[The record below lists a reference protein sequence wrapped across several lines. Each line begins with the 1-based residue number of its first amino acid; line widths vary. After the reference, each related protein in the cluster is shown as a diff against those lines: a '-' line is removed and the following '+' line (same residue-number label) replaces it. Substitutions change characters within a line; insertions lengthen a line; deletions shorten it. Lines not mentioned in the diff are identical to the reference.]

1 MICKIFLLIL
11 LYPRTINITKTF
23 NAKTM
28 SYKLRILPR
37 WLVFLLDL
45 FLVCFCL
52 FLSRMLKLN
61 FNWDHMNDGLRFMM
75 LVVLGVN
82 AVLFYAFRSY
92 AGIVR
97 YTNLEDASRLVM
109 VNAIAAFFYLVV
121 NIFFLGSRNYFTLQI
136 VSINFFITSF
146 VIISYRLA
154 VRYTFNFYKTISVG
168 GIRIT
173 KKKVV
178 VYDTSADGLHIKKVM
193 NSLPDGDMQVVAFL
207 DNSFSTNGKLLEGIP
222 IYGTNDSS
230 IAKLAAEGVEILIL
244 ASRHMEK
251 TTLNELVDSCL
262 THGIKVQQVPAMKD
276 WLNDKIDTR
285 QLQNINI
292 EDLLER
298 EVIKIHNEAIYSE
311 LKGKKILV
319 TGAAGSIGSELVRQL
334 LNYRPSLIIL
344 CDKAETPMHE
354 FVLEITEK
362 QKNPNIIKAYLGD
375 ICDKNR
381 MEHLFEVYNPQIVFH
396 AAAYKHVPLMED
408 NPSIAVINNV
418 AGTRQLAELAVANNV
433 EKFVMVSTDKAVNPT
448 NVMGA
453 SKRIAEIF
461 TQSYFKHLTD
471 THGDTEPPITKFVT
485 TRFGN
490 VLGSNGSV
498 IPRFRKQLEKGG
510 PITVTDPEITRYF
523 MTIPEACLLVI
534 EAGVMGQGGEIF
546 VFDMGKPV
554 KIVDLARKVIRLAG
568 KEPDKDI
575 KIVFTGLRPGEKLYE
590 ELLSSAENSRPTYHE
605 KIMIADVREYDF
617 ATVARKVD
625 RLVNSARQHY
635 TLETVHL
642 MKDLVPEFVS
652 NNVAYEKVSK

>member
-1 MICKIFLLIL
+1 
-11 LYPRTINITKTF
+11 
-23 NAKTM
+23 
-28 SYKLRILPR
+28 
-37 WLVFLLDL
+37 
-45 FLVCFCL
+45 
-52 FLSRMLKLN
+52 MLKLN
-61 FNWDHMNDGLRFMM
+61 FNWDQIGVGLRFMM
-75 LVVLGVN
+75 GVAFILN
-82 AVLFYAFRSY
+82 AALFYIFKSY
-92 AGIVR
+92 AGIIR
-97 YTNLEDASRLVM
+97 YTNLEDTSRLVM
-109 VNAIAAFFYLVV
+109 VNAIAAFFYLVL
-121 NIFFLGSRNYFTLQI
+121 NIFFLKSGNYFTLQI
-136 VSINFFITSF
+136 VAINFFITSF
-146 VIISYRLA
+146 VIISYRLT
-154 VRYTFNFYKTISVG
+154 VRYVFNFYKTLSHG
-168 GIRIT
+168 GVKVL

-207 DNSFSTNGKLLEGIP
+207 DDSFITTGKLLEGIP
-222 IYGTNDSS
+222 IYSTQENSL
-230 IAKLAAEGVEILIL
+230 AKLSAEGVEILIM
-244 ASRHMEK
+244 ASKVIDTRK
-251 TTLNELVDSCL
+251 LNELVDNCL
-262 THGIKVQQVPAMKD
+262 KHGIKIQQVPAMRD
-276 WLNDKIDTR
+276 WLNGKLDTQ

-298 EVIKIHNEAIYSE
+298 EVIQIHNEAIYSE

-334 LNYRPSLIIL
+334 LNYRPSLLIL

-354 FVLEITEK
+354 FMLEIQEK
-362 QKNPNIIKAYLGD
+362 FNNPVVKAYMGD

-381 MEHLFEVYNPQIVFH
+381 MEHLFEIYNPQIVFH

-418 AGTRQLAELAVANNV
+418 GGTKTLAELAVANNV

-461 TQSYFKHLTD
+461 TQSFFKQLSISN
-471 THGDTEPPITKFVT
+471 ENNPNAKITKFVT

-498 IPRFRKQLEKGG
+498 IPRFQKQLEKGG
-510 PITVTDPEITRYF
+510 PITVTHPDITRYF

-546 VFDMGKPV
+546 VFDMGKPI
-554 KIVDLARKVIRLAG
+554 KIADLARKVIKLSG
-568 KEPDKDI
+568 KEPDRDI
-575 KIVFTGLRPGEKLYE
+575 QIVYTGLRPGEKLYE

-605 KIMIADVREYDF
+605 KILIADVRQYDF
-617 ATVARKVD
+617 SVVEKKVNK
-625 RLVNSARQHY
+625 LISSASRHY
-635 TLETVHL
+635 TLETVSL

-652 NNVAYEKVSK
+652 NNIAYEKLNAKMK

>member
-146 VIISYRLA
+146 VIISYRLG
-154 VRYTFNFYKTISVG
+154 VRYTFNFYKSISVG

-625 RLVNSARQHY
+625 KLVNSARQHY

-652 NNVAYEKVSK
+652 TNAAYEKVSK

>member
-1 MICKIFLLIL
+1 
-11 LYPRTINITKTF
+11 
-23 NAKTM
+23 M
-28 SYKLRILPR
+28 SFTVRILPR

-52 FLSRMLKLN
+52 FLSRMLKFN
-61 FNWDHMNDGLRFMM
+61 FNWDNLGVGLKFMM
-75 LVVLGVN
+75 SVVLVLN
-82 AVLFYAFRSY
+82 AILFYVFKSY

-97 YTNLEDASRLVM
+97 YTNLEDTSRLVM
-109 VNAIAAFFYLVV
+109 VNAIAAFFYLVL
-121 NIFFLGSRNYFTLQI
+121 NIFVLKSGNYFTLQI
-136 VSINFFITSF
+136 VAINFFITSF

-154 VRYTFNFYKTISVG
+154 VRYCFNFYKSLSYG
-168 GIRIT
+168 GVKVQ

-207 DNSFSTNGKLLEGIP
+207 DDSFSTAGKLLEGIP
-222 IYGTNDSS
+222 IFGTHESS
-230 IAKLAAEGVEILIL
+230 LAKLSAEGVEILIL
-244 ASRHMEK
+244 ANKQMETGK
-251 TTLNELVDSCL
+251 LNELVDNCL
-262 THGIKVQQVPAMKD
+262 THGIKIQQVPAMRD
-276 WLNDKIDTR
+276 WLNGKLDTQ

-334 LNYRPSLIIL
+334 LNYRPSVVIM

-354 FVLEITEK
+354 FLLEITEK
-362 QKNPNIIKAYLGD
+362 HKNANIIPYLGD
-375 ICDKNR
+375 ICDKQR

-408 NPSIAVINNV
+408 NPSIAVLNNV
-418 AGTRQLAELAVANNV
+418 LGTKTLAELAAANGV

-461 TQSYFKHLTD
+461 TQSFFRHISD
-471 THGDTEPPITKFVT
+471 GDGGDNTNVTKFVT

-498 IPRFRKQLEKGG
+498 IPRFKKQIEKGG
-510 PITVTDPEITRYF
+510 PITVTHPEITRYF

-546 VFDMGKPV
+546 VFDMGKPI
-554 KIVDLARKVIRLAG
+554 KIADLARKVIKLSG
-568 KEPDKDI
+568 KEPDRDI
-575 KIVFTGLRPGEKLYE
+575 QIVYTGLRPGEKLFE
-590 ELLSSAENSRPTYHE
+590 ELLSSAENSKPTYHE
-605 KIMIADVREYDF
+605 KILIADVRQYDF
-617 ATVARKVD
+617 AVVEKKMNK
-625 RLVNSARQHY
+625 LINSARQHY
-635 TLETVHL
+635 TLETVSL

-652 NNVAYEKVSK
+652 NNSIYEKVNVKQK

>member
-1 MICKIFLLIL
+1 
-11 LYPRTINITKTF
+11 
-23 NAKTM
+23 
-28 SYKLRILPR
+28 
-37 WLVFLLDL
+37 
-45 FLVCFCL
+45 
-52 FLSRMLKLN
+52 MLKLN
-61 FNWDHMNDGLRFMM
+61 FNWDQIGVGLRFMM
-75 LVVLGVN
+75 GVALALN
-82 AVLFYAFRSY
+82 AVLFFLFKSY
-92 AGIVR
+92 AGIIR
-97 YTNLEDASRLVM
+97 YTNLEDTSRLVM
-109 VNAIAAFFYLVV
+109 VNAIAAFFYLVL
-121 NIFFLGSRNYFTLQI
+121 NIFFLKSGNYFTLQI
-136 VSINFFITSF
+136 VAINFFITSF
-146 VIISYRLA
+146 VIISYRLT
-154 VRYTFNFYKTISVG
+154 VRYVFNFYKTLSHSGVKVL
-168 GIRIT
+168 

-207 DNSFSTNGKLLEGIP
+207 DDSFITTGKLLEGIP
-222 IYGTNDSS
+222 IYSTQENSL
-230 IAKLAAEGVEILIL
+230 AKLSAEGVEILIM
-244 ASRHMEK
+244 ATKVIDTSK
-251 TTLNELVDSCL
+251 LNELVDNCL
-262 THGIKVQQVPAMKD
+262 KHGIKIQQVPAMRD
-276 WLNDKIDTR
+276 WLNGKLDTQ

-334 LNYRPSLIIL
+334 LNYRPSLLIL

-354 FVLEITEK
+354 FMLEIQEK
-362 QKNPNIIKAYLGD
+362 FNNPAVKAYMGD

-381 MEHLFEVYNPQIVFH
+381 MEHLFEIYNPQIVFH

-408 NPSIAVINNV
+408 NPSIAVLNNV
-418 AGTRQLAELAVANNV
+418 GGTKTLAELAVANNV

-461 TQSYFKHLTD
+461 TQSFFKQLSTANENNAD
-471 THGDTEPPITKFVT
+471 AKITKFVT

-498 IPRFRKQLEKGG
+498 IPRFQKQLEKGG
-510 PITVTDPEITRYF
+510 PITVTHPDITRYF

-546 VFDMGKPV
+546 VFDMGKPI
-554 KIVDLARKVIRLAG
+554 KIADLARKVIKLSG
-568 KEPDKDI
+568 KEPDRDI
-575 KIVFTGLRPGEKLYE
+575 QIVYTGLRPGEKLYE

-605 KIMIADVREYDF
+605 KILIADVRQYDF
-617 ATVARKVD
+617 NVVEKKVNK
-625 RLVNSARQHY
+625 LISSASRHY
-635 TLETVHL
+635 TLETVSL

-652 NNVAYEKVSK
+652 NNIAYEKINAKVK

>member
-1 MICKIFLLIL
+1 
-11 LYPRTINITKTF
+11 
-23 NAKTM
+23 
-28 SYKLRILPR
+28 
-37 WLVFLLDL
+37 
-45 FLVCFCL
+45 
-52 FLSRMLKLN
+52 MLKFN
-61 FNWDHMNDGLRFMM
+61 FNWDNLGVGLKFMM
-75 LVVLGVN
+75 SVVLVLN
-82 AVLFYAFRSY
+82 AILFYVFKSY

-97 YTNLEDASRLVM
+97 YTNLEDTSRLVM
-109 VNAIAAFFYLVV
+109 VNAIAAFFYLVL
-121 NIFFLGSRNYFTLQI
+121 NIFVLKSGNYFTLQI
-136 VSINFFITSF
+136 VAINFFITSF

-154 VRYTFNFYKTISVG
+154 VRYCFNFYKSLSYG
-168 GIRIT
+168 GVKVQ

-207 DNSFSTNGKLLEGIP
+207 DDSFSTAGKLLEGIP
-222 IYGTNDSS
+222 IFGTHESS
-230 IAKLAAEGVEILIL
+230 LAKLSAEGVEILIL
-244 ASRHMEK
+244 ANKQMETGK
-251 TTLNELVDSCL
+251 LNELVDNCL
-262 THGIKVQQVPAMKD
+262 THGIKIQQVPAMRD
-276 WLNDKIDTR
+276 WLNGKLDTQ

-334 LNYRPSLIIL
+334 LNYRPSVVIM

-354 FVLEITEK
+354 FLLEITEK
-362 QKNPNIIKAYLGD
+362 HKNANIIPYLGD
-375 ICDKNR
+375 ICDKQR

-408 NPSIAVINNV
+408 NPSIAVLNNV
-418 AGTRQLAELAVANNV
+418 LGTKTLAELAAANGV

-461 TQSYFKHLTD
+461 TQSFFRHISD
-471 THGDTEPPITKFVT
+471 GDGGDNTNVTKFVT

-498 IPRFRKQLEKGG
+498 IPRFKKQIEKGG
-510 PITVTDPEITRYF
+510 PITVTHPEITRYF

-546 VFDMGKPV
+546 VFDMGKPI
-554 KIVDLARKVIRLAG
+554 KIADLARKVIKLSG
-568 KEPDKDI
+568 KEPDRDI
-575 KIVFTGLRPGEKLYE
+575 QIVYTGLRPGEKLFE
-590 ELLSSAENSRPTYHE
+590 ELLSSAENSKPTYHE
-605 KIMIADVREYDF
+605 KILIADVRQYDF
-617 ATVARKVD
+617 AVVEKKMNK
-625 RLVNSARQHY
+625 LINSARQHY
-635 TLETVHL
+635 TLETVSL

-652 NNVAYEKVSK
+652 NNSIYEKVNVKQK

>member
-1 MICKIFLLIL
+1 
-11 LYPRTINITKTF
+11 
-23 NAKTM
+23 M
-28 SYKLRILPR
+28 SYKLKILPR

-61 FNWDHMNDGLRFMM
+61 FNWEHMNDGLRFMV

-82 AVLFYAFRSY
+82 AVLFYAFKSY

-97 YTNLEDASRLVM
+97 YTNLEDTSRLVM

-146 VIISYRLA
+146 VIISYRLT
-154 VRYTFNFYKTISVG
+154 VRYVFNFYKSLSVG
-168 GIRIT
+168 GIKVQ

-222 IYGTNDSS
+222 IYSTTENS

-244 ASRHMEK
+244 ASKHIEK

-262 THGIKVQQVPAMKD
+262 AHGIKVQQVPAMRD
-276 WLNDKIDTR
+276 WLNGKLDTQ

-319 TGAAGSIGSELVRQL
+319 TGAAGSIGSEMVRQL
-334 LNYRPSLIIL
+334 LAYRPSLLIL
-344 CDKAETPMHE
+344 CDKAETPMHD
-354 FVLEITEK
+354 FLLELQEK
-362 QKNPNIIKAYLGD
+362 HKNANIKAYLAD
-375 ICDKNR
+375 ICDKAR
-381 MEHLFEVYNPQIVFH
+381 MEQLFEVFNPEIVFH

-418 AGTRQLAELAVANNV
+418 AGTRLLSELAVANNV

-461 TQSYFKHLTD
+461 TQSYFKHLQEAD
-471 THGDTEPPITKFVT
+471 PEHVTKFVT

-498 IPRFRKQLEKGG
+498 IPRFKKQLEKGG
-510 PITVTDPEITRYF
+510 PLTVTHPEITRYF

-554 KIVDLARKVIRLAG
+554 KIADLARKVIKLSG
-568 KEPDKDI
+568 KEPDRDI
-575 KIVFTGLRPGEKLYE
+575 RIEYTGLRPGEKLYE
-590 ELLSSAENSRPTYHE
+590 ELLSSAENSKPTYHE
-605 KIMIADVREYDF
+605 KILIADVREYDF
-617 ATVARKVD
+617 STVEKKISKLIA
-625 RLVNSARQHY
+625 SARQHY
-635 TLETVHL
+635 TLETVFL
-642 MKDLVPEFVS
+642 MKDLVPEFISS
-652 NNVAYEKVSK
+652 NKAYEKVNTGK